1 MRTKPI
7 RLGVNVDH
15 IATIREARGVN
26 YPDPVEAA
34 LVAESAGCHGITVH
48 LRQDRRHIKE
58 RDVRLLKAVVKT
70 HLNVEIS
77 LAEDVMS
84 FVREIR
90 PHWVCLVP
98 ERPEEVT
105 TEGGLDIVRFR
116 DEVSSVVQTLQE
128 VGIRVT
134 VFVEP
139 EEEVMEV
146 AKELGVDAVEIH
158 TGRYAEFP
166 TMDELERIR
175 LSARRA
181 FSLGLEVHAGHGLNV
196 WNVGPVAEI
205 EDIVE
210 LNIGHWIVARASI
223 VGMSEAVKEMLSAMG
238 VK

>member
-77 LAEDVMS
+77 LAEDVVN